1 MLLDSIVVILFII
14 AIWKGMQKGL
24 VVALFS
30 FVGIFIGIAAALKM
44 STLVAHWLSNSVH
57 VNGFWL
63 PFLAFIII
71 IMVVGFLVR
80 IGAKIIETV
89 LDLSMLGWVNK
100 LAGVVIYALLY
111 ITFFSILIFYV
122 EKMELLK
129 PHTIAASKSYPW
141 LHRVGPAAIEFLAKL
156 IPLFKGMFAVLSRF
170 FDDLNKQLLPITA
183 VPKA

>member
-1 MLLDSIVVILFII
+1 MLLDVIVVILFIM

-30 FVGIFIGIAAALKM
+30 FIGIFLGIAAALKM
-44 STLVAHWLSNSVH
+44 STLVARWLSASVH

-71 IMVVGFLVR
+71 IIAVGFLVR
-80 IGAKIIETV
+80 IGAKLIETL

-100 LAGVVIYALLY
+100 LAGIVVFALLY
-111 ITFFSILIFYV
+111 LTFFSILVFYA

-129 PHTIAASKSYPW
+129 PYTITNSKFYPW
-141 LHRVGPAAIEFLAKL
+141 LHRVGPVAINLLAQL
-156 IPLFKGMFAVLSRF
+156 VPLFKGMFTELRLF
-170 FDDLNKQLLPITA
+170 FDNLNKQLLPITMLT
-183 VPKA
+183 KS